1 MLRTLPQTQRTQFA
15 QQWLGIIQVIF
26 AAICWGSLGIF
37 STYLNQQGFNGLQ
50 ITILRIFTAGILI
63 IAMLPK
69 LWPELKAISFRQ
81 YLGLVCQS
89 FIGILGMTLFYFFA
103 VIQIGVG
110 PAVALLYTAP
120 LFSLIFSALLLGE
133 TITRQSI
140 LLVFLG
146 FSGVAL
152 MVLDGKSNLNWGIV
166 LGLLSGLCYS
176 LYGVLGKRAVKA
188 NRSPTLVFF
197 TSILFSASLLLFIP
211 ETYAT
216 YAQAFSLTP
225 TTWVY
230 IIGLSFIGTVL
241 PFSLYMSA
249 LHKLSATRASTFT
262 TFEPLT
268 AILLA
273 VVLLNQSLTKL
284 QYLGISFIILASL
297 LNSLSKNEAQAK

>member
-1 MLRTLPQTQRTQFA
+1 MLQTIQSTQRAPVA
-15 QQWLGIIQVIF
+15 QEWLGILQVIS
-26 AAICWGSLGIF
+26 AAVCWGSLGIF
-37 STYLNQQGFNGLQ
+37 STYLNQQGFSGLQ
-50 ITILRIFTAGILI
+50 ITILRIVTAGILI
-63 IAMLPK
+63 LIMLPK
-69 LWPELKAISFRQ
+69 LWPDLKSISFKQ
-81 YLGLVCQS
+81 YLGLASQS

-120 LFSLIFSALLLGE
+120 LFSLVFSALLLGE
-133 TITRQSI
+133 KITRHS
-140 LLVFLG
+140 LMLVVLG

-152 MVLDGKSNLNWGIV
+152 MVLDGKSSINWGIG

-176 LYGVLGKRAVKA
+176 LYGVLGKQAVKA
-188 NRSPTLVFF
+188 NHSPSLVFF
-197 TSILFSASLLLFIP
+197 TSILFSASLFIFVP
-211 ETYAT
+211 ETYTT
-216 YAQAFSLTP
+216 YAQAMALSP
-225 TTWVY
+225 ITWVY

-273 VVLLNQSLTKL
+273 VILLNQSLTLL
-284 QYLGISFIILASL
+284 QYLGVSFIIIASL
-297 LNSLSKNEAQAK
+297 LNSLLKNETPE